1 MYLPCQLAEFTGTR
15 GKRSEMKSWGQLAV
29 SKGKP

>member
-1 MYLPCQLAEFTGTR
+1 MYLPCQLAEFTGAG
-15 GKRSEMKSWGQLAV
+15 GKRSEMEPWGQLAV